1 MKKIIG
7 ITGGIATGKTTVTQ
21 IIGEYGYTVICADK
35 INHKIME
42 KETTIK
48 MLVENFGRD
57 ILNEMKQIDR
67 KKLGEIVFSSA
78 EKLKLLNSILH
89 PLVIEEINDKIKA
102 YYKDEANKLPLILDV
117 PLLFETEEIVE
128 MCDDII
134 VIYTNIDTQI
144 KRFCIRNNVSEEEAI
159 KRINK
164 QMKMSEKLKRTRYYI
179 NNNLDLN
186 HLREETRKF
195 ISSLN

>member
-57 ILNEMKQIDR
+57 ILNEMKQINR